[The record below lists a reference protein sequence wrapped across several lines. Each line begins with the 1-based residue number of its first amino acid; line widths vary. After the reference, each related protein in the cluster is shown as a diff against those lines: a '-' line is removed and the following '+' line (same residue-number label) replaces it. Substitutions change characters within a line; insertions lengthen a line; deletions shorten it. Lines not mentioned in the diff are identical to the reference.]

1 MSILISLRFKKQNI
15 SSSKESSNISINGVA
30 YAQINQFDVDINEQ
44 VQAYRSIT
52 QKKKVNPISQTLKYM
67 SIYSP
72 VKKCLF

>member
-52 QKKKVNPISQTLKYM
+52 QKKKLILS
-67 SIYSP
+67 
-72 VKKCLF
+72 VKH

>member
-15 SSSKESSNISINGVA
+15 SSSKESSNISINGIA

>member
-15 SSSKESSNISINGVA
+15 SSGKESSNITINGVA

-52 QKKKVNPISQTLKYM
+52 QKKKLILS
-67 SIYSP
+67 
-72 VKKCLF
+72 VKH